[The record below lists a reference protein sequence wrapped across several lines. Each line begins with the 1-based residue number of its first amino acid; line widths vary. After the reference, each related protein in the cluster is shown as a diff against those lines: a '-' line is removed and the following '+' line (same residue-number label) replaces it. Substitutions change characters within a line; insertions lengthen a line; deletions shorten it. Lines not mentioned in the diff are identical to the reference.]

1 MREAPGHH
9 LAAHVHLIIALIA
22 ARQIG
27 GRAEL
32 SGFEQRQV
40 GGESFVEVA
49 YGLAEDG
56 RGMQLREAIDVL
68 VDAGAATADAKVRL
82 GLALRSRVSE
92 GGPLVLLAELD
103 LEIGVLLRAAWRRV

>member
-1 MREAPGHH
+1 MHTLVLLPSVLKGGW
-9 LAAHVHLIIALIA
+9 AL
-22 ARQIG
+22 RHGIG
-27 GRAEL
+27 EVEMDG
-32 SGFEQRQV
+32 GFEQRQV

-56 RGMQLREAIDVL
+56 RGMQLREAVEE
-68 VDAGAATADAKVRL
+68 VVEGAAATADAKVRF

-103 LEIGVLLRAAWRRV
+103 LEVGVLLRAAGVECR

>member
-1 MREAPGHH
+1 M
-9 LAAHVHLIIALIA
+9 
-22 ARQIG
+22 
-27 GRAEL
+27 
-32 SGFEQRQV
+32 

-68 VDAGAATADAKVRL
+68 VDAGGATADAKVRL

-103 LEIGVLLRAAWRRV
+103 LEIGVLLRAARLGV

>member
-1 MREAPGHH
+1 MRWGGGVPAPLVAGKFQ
-9 LAAHVHLIIALIA
+9 LREFCKSA
-22 ARQIG
+22 
-27 GRAEL
+27 RAEIL
-32 SGFEQRQV
+32 QRQG

-103 LEIGVLLRAAWRRV
+103 IDVGALLRAAWRRV

>member
-1 MREAPGHH
+1 MDG
-9 LAAHVHLIIALIA
+9 
-22 ARQIG
+22 
-27 GRAEL
+27 
-32 SGFEQRQV
+32 GFEQRQV

-56 RGMQLREAIDVL
+56 RGMQLREAVDVL

-103 LEIGVLLRAAWRRV
+103 IDVGALLRAARRRV